1 MEEPTMPRRQPHGA
15 FTLVEVLI
23 VVIVLGILA
32 AIVIPQFSEASTDA
46 KTSALTTN
54 LATIRGQI
62 QLYKLQHND
71 TYPTFAAFVNQMT
84 QYTDISGDAQAA
96 KDATHTLGPYLLSI
110 PNNPYTSPLSNV
122 VGNADGTATAWYYN
136 ETTGQ
141 FKANDGDAT
150 REAY

>member
-1 MEEPTMPRRQPHGA
+1 MMRRHHAGRA

-46 KTSALTTN
+46 KMSALTTN

-71 TYPTFAAFVNQMT
+71 TFPTFASFVNQMT
-84 QYTDISGDAQAA
+84 QYTDISGDAQAT

-110 PNNPYTSPLSNV
+110 PNNPFTSPLSNTV
-122 VGNADGTATAWYYN
+122 SNDDSAT
-136 ETTGQ
+136 
-141 FKANDGDAT
+141 
-150 REAY
+150 

>member
-1 MEEPTMPRRQPHGA
+1 MERRHHSHRA

-71 TYPTFAAFVNQMT
+71 TFPTFAAFVNQMT
-84 QYTDISGDAQAA
+84 QYTDIAGAAQAA
-96 KDATHTLGPYLLSI
+96 KDATHNLGPYLLSI
-110 PNNPYTSPLSNV
+110 PNNPFTSPLSNT
-122 VGNADGTATAWYYN
+122 VGNDDAVATAWYYDQ
-136 ETTGQ
+136 TTGE

-150 REAY
+150 RESY

>member
-1 MEEPTMPRRQPHGA
+1 MERRHHSHRA

-71 TYPTFAAFVNQMT
+71 TFPTFAAFVNQMT
-84 QYTDISGDAQAA
+84 QYTDIAGAAQAT
-96 KDATHTLGPYLLSI
+96 KDATHNLGPYLLSI
-110 PNNPYTSPLSNV
+110 PNTPFTSPLSNA
-122 VGNADGTATAWYYN
+122 VGNADGTATAWNYDQA
-136 ETTGQ
+136 TGE

-150 REAY
+150 HESY